1 MYVSKIDEKLD
12 HEFERVQEAGM
23 WEALEGI
30 KRKRSKINLLY
41 FEHQLPNNDMK
52 ASY

>member
-1 MYVSKIDEKLD
+1 MNVSKIDEKLD

-23 WEALEGI
+23 WEALEGV
-30 KRKRSKINLLY
+30 KKKQSKINLLY
-41 FEHQLPNNDMK
+41 FDHQLLNNDMK